1 MWNGEFSA
9 NLQQFQDIRSKK
21 EIIRTNLNWKDQDK
35 GRATF
40 KISVSCN
47 LTFELKLILKS
58 DL

>member
-21 EIIRTNLNWKDQDK
+21 EIIRTNLNQKDQDE